1 MNNVAGASEFTSW
14 LNNMG
19 AGTFIAIIIF
29 VVTVTASAAV
39 KIKSIF
45 DNHRKK
51 VANETKKELENTE
64 LIETVQTLADSV
76 KILMDKVESIDEL
89 HKHVIPEVN
98 ELDNK
103 VHTIDDLLELLIESN
118 KTNIK
123 ASIISEYQKWMSL
136 EYIDIYSLSLIE
148 EQFAE
153 YEKFHG
159 NTFVEDMVKQ
169 LRSLPKRPYI
179 QDLDGND
186 PVGYFD
192 KH

>member
-1 MNNVAGASEFTSW
+1 MNNVVGASEFTSW

-19 AGTFIAIIIF
+19 AGTFIAIAICII
-29 VVTVTASAAV
+29 TVTATATA
-39 KIKSIF
+39 KIKTIF

-64 LIETVQTLADSV
+64 LVDTVKTLADSV
-76 KILMDKVESIDEL
+76 KILMDKVESIDKL
-89 HKHVIPEVN
+89 HERVVPEVN

-123 ASIISEYQKWMSL
+123 SSIISEYQKWMSL

-179 QDLDGND
+179 QDLEGND

-192 KH
+192 KK